1 LFRNE
6 EKHVCFNAYAIS
18 KTQYRTGRRVRFPKQ
33 RQDRPDG
40 GLGRAVEMTGA
51 SDSETAD
58 ILAGH
63 WWGTQHFCGF
73 DERMGACPLSAEHA
87 CLFSSCFGP
96 SREHNALNMIT
107 IRCQQSGPVALLW
120 FANLS

>member
-1 LFRNE
+1 M
-6 EKHVCFNAYAIS
+6 
-18 KTQYRTGRRVRFPKQ
+18 
-33 RQDRPDG
+33 
-40 GLGRAVEMTGA
+40 EMTGA

-120 FANLS
+120 FANLSRHDEVVPPRARLQQRTLEASDCAEWWCQVVQVPSFRKDAASPT